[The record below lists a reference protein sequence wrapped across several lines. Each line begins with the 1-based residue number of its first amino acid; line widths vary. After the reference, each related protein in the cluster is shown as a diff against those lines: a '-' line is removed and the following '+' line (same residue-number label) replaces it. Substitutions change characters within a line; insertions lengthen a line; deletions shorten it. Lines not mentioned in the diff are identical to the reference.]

1 MPNGDIGGPTVRMVR
16 TVRTVRT
23 VRIVRMVR
31 GFGGSGVLDI
41 SKGQDRDE

>member
-23 VRIVRMVR
+23 VRMVR